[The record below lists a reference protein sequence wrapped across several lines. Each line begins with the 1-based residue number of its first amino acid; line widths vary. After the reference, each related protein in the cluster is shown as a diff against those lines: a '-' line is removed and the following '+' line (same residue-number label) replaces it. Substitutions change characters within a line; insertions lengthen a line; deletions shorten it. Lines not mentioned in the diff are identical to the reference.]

1 MTRDELDRLADNPNH
16 IPGIYNYCD
25 RWCERCPLTA
35 RCLLYA
41 TEKADEGEPGAN
53 DINNQAFWDRLGES
67 FALTMQMI
75 QEDAARLGI
84 DLNAAAN
91 TPEAEA
97 MMKADRLR
105 QKKAKKS
112 DLAKQAMKYTQ
123 TVNKWFKKA
132 EKLFNRKK
140 KELIKAA
147 RLELPGT
154 DPLAEAND
162 LTDATDVIRWY
173 QHQIYIK
180 LRRAVSSQLEEEEE
194 ENDAE
199 SGQYPSDADV
209 SAKIAIIGLDR
220 SLAAWTRLRPSFP
233 EQAEAIIDILVPL
246 GRIRRQVEAQF
257 PNARALKRPGFDVE
271 VPME

>member
-194 ENDAE
+194 ENDDE

-209 SAKIAIIGLDR
+209 SAKIALIGLDR

-246 GRIRRQVEAQF
+246 GRIRRQVEEQF
-257 PNARALKRPGFDVE
+257 PKARALKRPGFDVE